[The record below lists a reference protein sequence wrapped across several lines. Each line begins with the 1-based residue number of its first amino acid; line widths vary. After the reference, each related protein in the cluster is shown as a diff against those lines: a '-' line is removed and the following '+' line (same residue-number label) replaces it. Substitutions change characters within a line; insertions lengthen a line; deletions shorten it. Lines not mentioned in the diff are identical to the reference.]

1 MSRICRSK
9 KFRISWNLEVSEP
22 GDLGIWKSGNL
33 GIWILSKTV
42 LCLFSV
48 ISGLRYVNNTC
59 AQRVSYSVVPYMN
72 LCSTGVV
79 GVVRCPLDVPWTS
92 LGRPLDVP
100 WMSFGRPLNVLWMS
114 LGCPLDFPWISFGLP
129 LDVPWTS
136 DVCPRASQ
144 HIALQNYQVFVVNVW

>member
-1 MSRICRSK
+1 MSRTCRSK

-22 GDLGIWKSGNL
+22 GDLDIWKSGNL

-59 AQRVSYSVVPYMN
+59 AQCVSYSVVPYMN

-79 GVVRCPLDVPWTS
+79 GVVKCPLDVPWTS

-100 WMSFGRPLNVLWMS
+100 WMSFGRPLDVLWMS

-136 DVCPRASQ
+136 LGRRTC
-144 HIALQNYQVFVVNVW
+144 ALGRPNT